1 MARCSNR
8 AARLLTGLGLGLGS
22 THALAQ
28 SPAEAAFPPDPATS
42 PTPAPPTA
50 GAAAPAP
57 PPAAPAPPPAPA
69 PYSPPPAAAEPQAP
83 PPTYAA
89 PAEPP
94 PPPARAESESKIP
107 PFSVRI
113 DPFNWILQGQLGFEL
128 EVGLADWLSVETVP
142 MFVVDQTPPWLN
154 IGGGDSRVYQ
164 HSGGW
169 GALSGA
175 TLGVNFWPRRV
186 FKGYVIRAGLT
197 NYSLEYETKDSAG
210 ARIDFVPHVKRQFYA
225 MFGSVERW
233 GAFTLA
239 GGIGLGYELNKETRC
254 YPANARSTADARPGD
269 CDEIQIA
276 TPVGNG
282 LVAIPVTSFTYP
294 WDILGRISLGVTID

>member
-1 MARCSNR
+1 
-8 AARLLTGLGLGLGS
+8 
-22 THALAQ
+22 
-28 SPAEAAFPPDPATS
+28 
-42 PTPAPPTA
+42 
-50 GAAAPAP
+50 
-57 PPAAPAPPPAPA
+57 
-69 PYSPPPAAAEPQAP
+69 
-83 PPTYAA
+83 
-89 PAEPP
+89 
-94 PPPARAESESKIP
+94 
-107 PFSVRI
+107 VRI

-128 EVGLADWLSVETVP
+128 EVGVTKWLSIETVP

-175 TLGVNFWPRRV
+175 TLGVNFWPHKV
-186 FKGYVIRAGLT
+186 FKGYVIRAGVT
-197 NYSLEYETKDSAG
+197 NYSLEYETKSSDG
-210 ARIDFVPHVKRQFYA
+210 GRLDFVPHVKRQFYA

-254 YPANARSTADARPGD
+254 LPTNGSVAQAIAGAAPGN

-276 TPVGNG
+276 TPVGNQVG
-282 LVAIPVTSFTYP
+282 AVSVTSFTYP
-294 WDILGRISLGVTID
+294 WDLLARISLGVTID